1 MLRLAFEQLMLFA
14 LPFLGF
20 AAYLLL
26 ARRPV
31 WERTHWDP
39 QWTRLVLGGLF
50 LVVASLVLGGLT
62 ATRHPNGY
70 VPAHM
75 ENGQLV
81 PGRFE

>member
-1 MLRLAFEQLMLFA
+1 MFRLVLQEVLLFA

-26 ARRPV
+26 SRRPV

-39 QWTRLVLGGLF
+39 QWTRLVLAGLF
-50 LVVASLVLGGLT
+50 IVIASLVMGGLT
-62 ATRHPNGY
+62 ASRHANGY
-70 VPAHM
+70 VPAHL
-75 ENGQLV
+75 EDGRLV